1 MNFGNDINYFAQTN
15 FRNDKRTFGIKR
27 SDRTAHMYLIGKTGT
42 GKSTLLETLLT
53 NDIQSG
59 EGVALLD
66 PHGDLVEKIVQKIP
80 EHRKKDLIYFNVPD
94 PQCPYGYNPLKR
106 VIPDKRALAVSGLME
121 VFKKKWEDSWGP
133 RMENILRASLFYL
146 VEQPKA
152 NLNDLLKLLTDES
165 FRKSGIKK
173 ITNPRVRDF
182 WLKEFPNYSARTKSE
197 AILPIQNKVGAF
209 LLDPLLNR
217 IISEPK
223 EVLNIR
229 RIMDGGKI
237 LLVNLAV
244 GKIGHDSSNLLG
256 ALLITTIAMAS
267 FSRAEMPEKDRKH
280 FFLYV
285 DEFQSFTTLSIAN
298 MLSELRK
305 ANLSMVLGNQYLTQL
320 EPEIRDSVLGNVG
333 TMISFRLGAKDA
345 SYMAREFKE
354 KFDSLDFIKLP
365 NYHIYLRLMIDGMP
379 SKPFSA
385 VTLPPPDFGFD
396 PECLN

>member
-1 MNFGNDINYFAQTN
+1 MNINNPINYFAQAN
-15 FRNDKRTFGIKR
+15 ARNNIRTFGIKR

-42 GKSTLLETLLT
+42 GKSTLLETLIT
-53 NDIQSG
+53 NDIQAG
-59 EGVALLD
+59 EGICLLD
-66 PHGDLVEKIVQKIP
+66 PHGDLVEKIVRNIP

-94 PQCPYGYNPLKR
+94 ENSPYGYNPLKK
-106 VIPDKRALAVSGLME
+106 VVPEKRALAVSGLMD
-121 VFKKKWEDSWGP
+121 VFKKRWEDSWGP

-146 VEQPKA
+146 VEQPQA
-152 NLNDLLKLLTDES
+152 NLNDVLKLLTDDN
-165 FRKSGIKK
+165 FRKSGLKN

-209 LLDPLLNR
+209 LLDPLLHR
-217 IISEPK
+217 VITEPK

-229 RIMDGGKI
+229 RIMDEGKI

-267 FSRAEMPEKDRKH
+267 FSRAEMPEKNRKH

-305 ANLSMVLGNQYLTQL
+305 ANLAMILGNQYMAQL

-354 KFDSLDFIKLP
+354 KFDPLDFINLP
-365 NYHIYLRLMIDGMP
+365 NYNIYLRLMIDGMP
-379 SKPFSA
+379 SHPFSA
-385 VTLPPPDFGFD
+385 VTLPPPKF
-396 PECLN
+396 NNVN

>member
-1 MNFGNDINYFAQTN
+1 MNSENPINYFAQTN
-15 FRNDKRTFGIKR
+15 FRNDKITFGIKQ

-42 GKSTLLETLLT
+42 GKSTLLETLIT
-53 NDIQSG
+53 NDIQAG
-59 EGVALLD
+59 EGVCLLD

-80 EHRKKDLIYFNVPD
+80 EHRKNDLIYFNVPD
-94 PQCPYGYNPLKR
+94 KNCPYGYNPLKR
-106 VIPDKRALAVSGLME
+106 VIPEKRALAVSGLME
-121 VFKKKWEDSWGP
+121 VFKKRWEDSWGP

-146 VEQPKA
+146 MDQPKA
-152 NLNDLLKLLTDES
+152 NLNDLLRLLTDES
-165 FRKSGIKK
+165 FRKSGISNV
-173 ITNPRVRDF
+173 TNSKVKDF
-182 WLKEFPNYSARTKSE
+182 WLKEFPKYPTRTKSE
-197 AILPIQNKVGAF
+197 AILPIQNKAGAF

-217 IISEPK
+217 IITEPK

-229 RIMDGGKI
+229 RIMDEGKI

-285 DEFQSFTTLSIAN
+285 DEFQSFTTLSIAT

-305 ANLSMVLGNQYLTQL
+305 ANLAMVLAHQFLAQL

-345 SYMAREFKE
+345 SYMAREFKDI
-354 KFDSLDFIKLP
+354 FASIDFINLP
-365 NYHIYLRLMIDGMP
+365 NYHIYLKLMIDGSP

-385 VTLPPPDFGFD
+385 VTLPPLDSH
-396 PECLN
+396 L